1 MSSERGDL
9 ALAQRWDRFAA
20 RFAKVY
26 DIAVVVLPFW
36 GGRLRKALPYLR
48 GPKVLE
54 VSFGTGYLM
63 SRYAH
68 KHEAWGLD
76 QSEDMIKQ
84 ANMRLTAK
92 GMRATLVRGDAHA
105 MPFPDDS
112 FDCLL
117 NTDAFS
123 LYSDSQRA
131 MNEFFRV
138 LKPGGRLVLMEVNHP
153 SEKTAGAA
161 LVLTLVRALKMPR
174 VDCDTLLRNAGFT
187 YEDVTI
193 GGFGT
198 QHIYVG
204 EKPLAR

>member
-1 MSSERGDL
+1 MSTERGDL

-68 KHEAWGLD
+68 NHEAWGLD

-84 ANMRLTAK
+84 AHLRLRAK
-92 GMRATLVRGDAHA
+92 GMSATLVRGDAHA
-105 MPFPDDS
+105 MPFADDT

-153 SEKTAGAA
+153 SQETAGAK
-161 LVLTLVRALKMPR
+161 LVLSIVKALKMPR
-174 VDCDTLLRNAGFT
+174 NDYDALLQKAGFT
-187 YEDVTI
+187 YQDITI
-193 GGFGT
+193 GGFGV
-198 QHIYVG
+198 QHLYVA
-204 EKPLAR
+204 EKPQR